1 MIKSLAAIFLSLI
14 LAVTSIGFAT
24 ARGQNPDVGTDMVI
38 CTGVGMVVMKIGPD
52 GKPVEETVVCPDAIS
67 LFTVAFYLENPPA
80 RAWTIGLISAPDT
93 AVIWRARDVLTP
105 AARGPP
111 LDV

>member
-1 MIKSLAAIFLSLI
+1 MSKSLAAIFLSVI

-24 ARGQNPDVGTDMVI
+24 ARGKHPDVGRDMVI

-52 GKPVEETVVCPDAIS
+52 GQPLQENIVCPDAIS
-67 LFTVAFYLENPPA
+67 LFTVAFYTEKPPV
-80 RAWTIGLISAPDT
+80 RDWTITLLSAPDA
-93 AVIWRARDVLTP
+93 AVIWRVHDVLTP

>member
-1 MIKSLAAIFLSLI
+1 MIKSFQALFLSLV
-14 LAVTSIGFAT
+14 LAVTSIGFAV

-38 CTGVGMVVMKIGPD
+38 CTGVGMIVMKIGPD

-67 LFTVAFYLENPPA
+67 VFATAFYLENPPA
-80 RAWTIGLISAPDT
+80 QVWKTSVITTQDA

-105 AARGPP
+105 VARGPP
-111 LDV
+111 LEI